1 MQLSSRTQMVPFRRI
16 RSTLG
21 RGASTPQALSM
32 CQLHGMPATCSQQ
45 LLRAPLTRNPLMYVR
60 DIVLGVN
67 DGIVSMFLLQTGA
80 WSASLTCRQILLF
93 GVCGER
99 ALDSMKSPPLRPAAS
114 LALRDTCDRCYSR
127 RDINGARSVACSA
140 RRVSSLARFLL
151 TLSRGRRLH
160 FYKVAERSDC
170 SRCED

>member
-1 MQLSSRTQMVPFRRI
+1 MCRQLARPSTAQDFIMQLSSRTQMVPFRRI
-16 RSTLG
+16 RSTPG
-21 RGASTPQALSM
+21 RGASTPLSM
-32 CQLHGMPATCSQQ
+32 CQLHHMPATCLQQ
-45 LLRAPLTRNPLMYVR
+45 LLRRHAPLTRNPLMYVR

-127 RDINGARSVACSA
+127 RDINGARSVD
-140 RRVSSLARFLL
+140 
-151 TLSRGRRLH
+151 SRAAHGVCPPWPA
-160 FYKVAERSDC
+160 FC
-170 SRCED
+170 